1 MKAQNRIVLLTAT
14 AIMAMFVTQAG
25 AQYRAVGDDG
35 IAASPKVRQ
44 ALDERAL
51 STAKRKVAVIA
62 CCGQATACK
71 AKTAATKAS
80 GQCCERKSKQPQAAP
95 IK

>member
-1 MKAQNRIVLLTAT
+1 MQNRIVLLTAT
-14 AIMAMFVTQAG
+14 AITAMFVTQAG
-25 AQYRAVGDDG
+25 AQYRALGDDG

-44 ALDERAL
+44 VLDERAR
-51 STAKRKVAVIA
+51 STSKPKATTMA

-71 AKTAATKAS
+71 ATAAATKAS
-80 GQCCERKSKQPQAAP
+80 GQCCERTSQQPQAAP